1 MVNTDSSVYFT
12 LEYET
17 IYMRVSAEGA
27 LEILTE
33 WGKSHLKAPWQTV
46 HTVLM
51 YLVLDS
57 WTVSCDKNLSQPHNP
72 IHALAP
78 THTSACSCTTYRSHD
93 ERMCGFHFMP
103 KGCDREF
110 PLRLEKK
117 KLSNVCTFK
126 SPRLSH
132 AQMNTHAY
140 PQSFC
145 LIHTFTCTCTL
156 AVL

>member
-17 IYMRVSAEGA
+17 IYMCVSAEGA

-46 HTVLM
+46 HIVLM

-57 WTVSCDKNLSQPHNP
+57 WAVSCDKNLSQPHNP
-72 IHALAP
+72 IYALGP
-78 THTSACSCTTYRSHD
+78 THTSACSCTTYRGHED
-93 ERMCGFHFMP
+93 VRIPLFHFMP

-117 KLSNVCTFK
+117 KLSNVCTFE

-132 AQMNTHAY
+132 AQMNTH
-140 PQSFC
+140 
-145 LIHTFTCTCTL
+145 T
-156 AVL
+156 